1 MNFQS
6 LDYLLFLPLAL
17 LGYWALRSRDALR
30 LGWVFAVS
38 CLFYMAWNAKY
49 IALMLGTS
57 LLDFVLAQRIA
68 ATDNPGLKRGLM
80 LTSVGSNLGVLCVFK
95 YFDFFSGAVAD
106 GLELVGLRVSPV
118 TLGFLLPIGIS
129 FYTFQTLAYTIDV
142 YRGRMQP
149 ERNLLR
155 FFAFVSF
162 FPQLVAGPIVR
173 ATELLPQLMKRPMVT
188 RTLVGQGLFVIAT
201 GMVKKLAVADYLA
214 VNFIDRVFDDPTAY
228 TSSEVMMAL
237 YAYTIQIYCDFSG
250 YTDVARG
257 SAMLFGLQLPE
268 NFDRPYQAK
277 DPAEFWRR
285 WHMTL
290 SSWLRDYLYF
300 PLGGSRVS
308 PERAYFNLWITLF
321 LIGLWHGAAWTFVIY
336 GIIHATVM
344 IAHRFVVRNTA
355 EPSGP
360 EAMHLRVL
368 KIVGTLHFVVLSR
381 VFFRASD
388 LTNARAMIERLL
400 AGDVGFGHMVGS
412 VWLVLAIAYVAHYLP
427 RRWYG
432 DLQAAFVRLPAPA
445 QGLALAGVGAAV
457 MQVASAGVVPYIY
470 LQF

>member
-17 LGYWALRSRDALR
+17 LGYWALRSRDRLR
-30 LGWVFAVS
+30 LGWVFSVS

-68 ATDNPGLKRGLM
+68 ATDDPRLKRALM
-80 LTSVGSNLGVLCVFK
+80 FVSVGSNLGVLCVFK
-95 YFDFFSGAVAD
+95 YFDFFSSAVAD
-106 GLELVGLRVSPV
+106 GLGLVGVVVSPV

-173 ATELLPQLMKRPMVT
+173 ATELLPQLAQRPSVT

-228 TSSEVMMAL
+228 TSSEVMIAL

-308 PERAYFNLWITLF
+308 PGRAYFNLWITLF

-344 IAHRFVVRNTA
+344 IGHRFVVRNTA
-355 EPSGP
+355 EPTGP
-360 EAMHLRVL
+360 EAFHMRVL

-427 RRWYG
+427 RRWYA

-445 QGLALAGVGAAV
+445 QALALAGVGAAV